1 MTLTVEPSV
10 LAALALLG
18 AGGWLALSPEFLA
31 RVRAGAARDAL
42 GLATLSGLL
51 VERGARLWRQ
61 GQRRRDAAPVR
72 LGDYELGERIGQGA
86 MGQVYRARHVPS
98 GAWRAVKVLP
108 RGASPRARQRFAEEA
123 ALGARSVRHDGIV
136 AIHER
141 GEARDGSAF
150 YAMELIEGSSLQQ
163 IVEREGALSLARA
176 SAVAQQ
182 LCAALAHL
190 HGQGLVHRD
199 VKPDNVLVYRTA
211 DGAERVKLIDLGLVR
226 RAGRA
231 SERGSG
237 VVGTP
242 LYLSPEAITAPEL
255 VGARSD
261 LYALGAVVF
270 FMLSGAPVF
279 QGHSA
284 VDVCCQHLYSEPPSL
299 SAAAGAA
306 ISEELERTVLA
317 CLAKDPAAR
326 PASAL
331 ELAARLAR
339 GASSDAHEAAR
350 AARVARLVP
359 ERMAPQCAAA
369 A

>member
-1 MTLTVEPSV
+1 MTLALETSV

-18 AGGWLALSPEFLA
+18 GGWLALSSGFLE
-31 RVRAGAARDAL
+31 RLRAGATRDVLGSAELSAELVQRAARPRRE
-42 GLATLSGLL
+42 G
-51 VERGARLWRQ
+51 R
-61 GQRRRDAAPVR
+61 RRRDAAPVR

-123 ALGARSVRHDGIV
+123 ALGASVRHDSIV

-163 IVEREGALSLARA
+163 LVEREGALSLARA

-270 FMLSGAPVF
+270 FMLSGASVF
-279 QGHSA
+279 QGRSA
-284 VDVCCQHLYSEPPSL
+284 VDVCCQHLYSQPPSL

-306 ISEELERTVLA
+306 ISEELERTVLD

-339 GASSDAHEAAR
+339 SASGGEHKAAR
-350 AARVARLVP
+350 AARVARLLP
-359 ERMAPQCAAA
+359 ERVTPQCAAA